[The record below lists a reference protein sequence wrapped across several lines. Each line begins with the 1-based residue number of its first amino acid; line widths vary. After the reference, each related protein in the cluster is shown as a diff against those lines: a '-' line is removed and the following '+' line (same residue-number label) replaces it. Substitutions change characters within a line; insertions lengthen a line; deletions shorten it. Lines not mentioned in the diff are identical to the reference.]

1 MVAGMSHSHA
11 HADAHD
17 DPAHFTQEFW
27 DDRYASAGESGRI
40 WSGQPNPQLVAQ
52 TADLAPGEAL
62 EAGCGEGA
70 DAIWL
75 ARRGWRVTAVDISGV
90 ALDRA
95 AAHAA
100 AAGDDV
106 AGLIRWQRAD
116 LLETAPPERAYDLVT
131 AQYLQLPT
139 RERRALYRSLAAAVA
154 DGGTLLIVGHH
165 PADMGTT
172 MPRPQ
177 RPELFFTGD
186 DLAAELSGAGWKIVT
201 NVAAPREA
209 TDPEGRPVTIHDTV
223 FRARRGR

>member
-1 MVAGMSHSHA
+1 MTEHKHQHEHEVY
-11 HADAHD
+11 DA
-17 DPAHFTQEFW
+17 AFW
-27 DDRYASAGESGRI
+27 DARYGSAHSL
-40 WSGQPNPQLVAQ
+40 WSGNPNRNLVAEASDLEPG
-52 TADLAPGEAL
+52 TALD
-62 EAGCGEGA
+62 AGAGEGA

-75 ARRGWRVTAVDISGV
+75 ARRGWRVTAGFLL
-90 ALDRA
+90 ARA
-95 AAHAA
+95 PDHAA

-116 LLETAPPERAYDLVT
+116 LLEAAPPERAYDLVT

-139 RERRALYRSLAAAVA
+139 QERRALYRRLAAAVA
-154 DGGTLLIVGHH
+154 EGGTLLIVGHH

-186 DLAAELSGAGWKIVT
+186 DLAAELGGAGWKIVT

-223 FRARRGR
+223 FRARRDR

>member
-1 MVAGMSHSHA
+1 M
-11 HADAHD
+11 
-17 DPAHFTQEFW
+17 
-27 DDRYASAGESGRI
+27 
-40 WSGQPNPQLVAQ
+40 
-52 TADLAPGEAL
+52 
-62 EAGCGEGA
+62 
-70 DAIWL
+70 
-75 ARRGWRVTAVDISGV
+75 
-90 ALDRA
+90 
-95 AAHAA
+95 
-100 AAGDDV
+100 
-106 AGLIRWQRAD
+106 
-116 LLETAPPERAYDLVT
+116 T

-186 DLAAELSGAGWKIVT
+186 DLAAELGGAGWKIVT

-223 FRARRGR
+223 FRARRDR